1 MSLAQGV
8 AAYRREYLIEQGFG
22 RLKGRTL
29 SLTPLCLQYD
39 HRGVGW
45 RCRLRLALRVLGLR
59 QCLVRCN
66 LRQEGATL
74 TGISPGQPGRQTT
87 QPTTEM
93 RLSAFRGVTLA
104 RIKIDSPLHECR
116 TPVQDGQ
123 KCILALM
130 ELPLET

>member
-1 MSLAQGV
+1 M
-8 AAYRREYLIEQGFG
+8 
-22 RLKGRTL
+22 

-39 HRGVGW
+39 HRGGGW
-45 RCRLRLALRVLGLR
+45 RCRVRLARRVLGVR
-59 QCLVRCN
+59 PCLVRCN

-74 TGISPGQPGRQTT
+74 IGISPGQPGRQTT

-93 RLSAFRGVTLA
+93 RLSACRGVTLA

-116 TPVQDGQ
+116 TPGQDGQ